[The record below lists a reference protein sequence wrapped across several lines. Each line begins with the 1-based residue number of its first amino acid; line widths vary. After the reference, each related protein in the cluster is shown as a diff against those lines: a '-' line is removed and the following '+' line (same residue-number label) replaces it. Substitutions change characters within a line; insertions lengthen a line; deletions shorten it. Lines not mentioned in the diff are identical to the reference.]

1 LANIRLAKKSTHRPN
16 VLAVVG
22 GDSLLGKEVR
32 ELIDNQHLPA
42 QVKLIAAAAE
52 TVQVITAQ
60 QGEPAV
66 MTALQADDIK
76 SAGIALLAGPPEA
89 SRKAYELAGGGA
101 RPIFVDASGA
111 LEDNPLARLR
121 APMVEPSRGDAGRLH
136 VIAHPAAIALAV
148 FLRQLRKMAAIR
160 RCVAV
165 VYEPASE
172 RGQAGLDELQQQ
184 TVGLL
189 SFQKLKKNVYDAQV
203 SFNMLPRYGEDA
215 PRSLEEIELT
225 VDKHLASLLSKL
237 EGVPMPSLRVVQA
250 PVFHGYSFS
259 LWVEFEQS
267 PDLDAIAKGLA
278 ADPIDVRPKDLE
290 PPTNVGIAGQSGIS
304 VGVIARDRNDAR
316 AAWFWMVA
324 DNLRITG
331 ENAVEVVRELLE

>member
-1 LANIRLAKKSTHRPN
+1 LANIRLTRKSGNSN

-22 GDSLLGKEVR
+22 GDSLLGKELR
-32 ELIDNQHLPA
+32 ELIDNKHLPA

-52 TVQVITAQ
+52 TVGILTAQ

-76 SAGIALLAGPPEA
+76 AARIALLAGPAEA

-101 RPIFVDASGA
+101 TTIFVDASGA

-121 APMVEPSRGDAGRLH
+121 APMVEPERGGAGKLQ

-148 FLRQLRKMAAIR
+148 FLRRLRQQAAIR
-160 RCVAV
+160 RCIAV
-165 VYEPASE
+165 IFEPASE

-189 SFQKLKKNVYDAQV
+189 SFQKLKKAVYDAQV
-203 SFNMLPRYGEDA
+203 SFNMLPQYGEDA

-225 VDKHLASLLSKL
+225 IDRHLASLLSQL
-237 EGVPMPSLRVVQA
+237 DGVPMPSLRVVQA
-250 PVFHGYSFS
+250 PVFHGYSFEI
-259 LWVEFEQS
+259 WVEFEQS
-267 PDLDAIAKGLA
+267 PDLGAIAKGLA
-278 ADPIDVRPKDLE
+278 GDPIDVRPRDLE
-290 PPTNVGIAGQSGIS
+290 PPTNAGIAGQSGIS
-304 VGVIARDRNDAR
+304 VGAITADRNEAR
-316 AAWFWMVA
+316 ACWFWVVA

-331 ENAVEVVRELLE
+331 DNAVEVVRELLE